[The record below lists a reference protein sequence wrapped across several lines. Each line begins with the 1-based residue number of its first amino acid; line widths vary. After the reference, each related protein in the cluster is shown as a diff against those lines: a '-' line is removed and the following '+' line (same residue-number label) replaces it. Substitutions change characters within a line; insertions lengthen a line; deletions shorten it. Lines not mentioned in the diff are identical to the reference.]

1 MYSVLSLKK
10 RFNLVRNILLV
21 TLFLL
26 ATVGGYSQ
34 RERIQNLPEYDYEP
48 YHFGFLLGVNG
59 MGFSIKQDYPS
70 LGNNTYTS
78 TEYLSKDVN
87 STAILKSVE
96 PVTTTGF
103 SIGIIGNLR
112 LSDHFDLRTIPTLS
126 FGERMLSYHYFQS
139 NPTLSTSDTV
149 SWSASIKSTFL
160 ELPLHLKYKGDRI
173 NNARPYIFGGG
184 KLVYDLS
191 SDATKRSKAPTD
203 DISNV
208 AINHKDLYGE
218 FGAGFDFYFE
228 WFKMGVEA
236 KMSYGIRNVLYRD
249 NSMYTKSINR
259 LNSKI
264 FQLSITFE

>member
-1 MYSVLSLKK
+1 M
-10 RFNLVRNILLV
+10 VRNILIA

-26 ATVGGYSQ
+26 IATGGYSQ
-34 RERIQNLPEYDYEP
+34 REKIQNLPEYDYEP

-59 MGFSIKQDYPS
+59 MGFSMKQNYSS
-70 LGNNTYTS
+70 LGNTANPFPS
-78 TEYLSKDVN
+78 TEYLSTNVN

-96 PVTTTGF
+96 PASTTGF

-112 LSDHFDLRTIPTLS
+112 LSDHFDLRMIPTLS
-126 FGERMLSYHYFQS
+126 FGERKLDYYYFEYD
-139 NPTLSTSDTV
+139 PTLKKSDTV

-160 ELPLHLKYKGDRI
+160 EFPLHLKYKGNRI
-173 NNARPYIFGGG
+173 NNARPYIIGGG
-184 KLVYDLS
+184 KLVLDLS
-191 SDATKRSKAPTD
+191 SDASKKAKDPTGD
-203 DISNV
+203 LSNI
-208 AINHKDLYGE
+208 ALKHKDLYGE

-236 KMSYGIRNVLYRD
+236 KMSYGLRDILYRD
-249 NSMYTKSINR
+249 NSMYTKSVNR

>member
-1 MYSVLSLKK
+1 M
-10 RFNLVRNILLV
+10 VRNILIV
-21 TLFLL
+21 ALFLL

-34 RERIQNLPEYDYEP
+34 RERVQNLPEYDYEP
-48 YHFGFLLGVNG
+48 YHFGFLLGIND
-59 MGFSIKQDYPS
+59 MGFSIKQDYHS
-70 LGNNTYTS
+70 LSLNSSYLS

-96 PVTTTGF
+96 PVSTTGF

-112 LSDHFDLRTIPTLS
+112 LSDHFDLRAIPTLS
-126 FGERMLSYHYFQS
+126 FGERKLDYYYYET
-139 NPTLSTSDTV
+139 NPTLQTSDTV

-160 ELPLHLKYKGDRI
+160 EFPLHLKYKGNRI

-184 KLVYDLS
+184 KFVYDLS
-191 SDATKRSKAPTD
+191 SDATKRSKALTD
-203 DISNV
+203 DLSNV
-208 AINHKDLYGE
+208 ALNHKDLYGE

-236 KMSYGIRNVLYRD
+236 KMSYGLRDVLFRD
-249 NSMYTKSINR
+249 NSMYTKGVTR

>member
-1 MYSVLSLKK
+1 LI
-10 RFNLVRNILLV
+10 RNILIV
-21 TLFLL
+21 ALFLL

-34 RERIQNLPEYDYEP
+34 REKVQNLPEYDFEP

-70 LGNNTYTS
+70 LGTNAYAS
-78 TEYLSKDVN
+78 TEYLSKDAS

-96 PVTTTGF
+96 PGTTTGF

-112 LSDHFDLRTIPTLS
+112 LSDHFDLRAIPTLS
-126 FGERMLSYHYFQS
+126 FGERKLTYRYFENNS
-139 NPTLSTSDTV
+139 SLSTSDTV
-149 SWSASIKSTFL
+149 SWTASIKSTFL
-160 ELPLHLKYKGDRI
+160 EIPLHLKYKGDRI

-184 KLVYDLS
+184 KFVYDLS
-191 SDATKRSKAPTD
+191 SDATKKSKAPTED
-203 DISNV
+203 LSNI

-236 KMSYGIRNVLYRD
+236 KMSYGLRDVLFRD
-249 NSMYTKSINR
+249 QSMYTKSINR